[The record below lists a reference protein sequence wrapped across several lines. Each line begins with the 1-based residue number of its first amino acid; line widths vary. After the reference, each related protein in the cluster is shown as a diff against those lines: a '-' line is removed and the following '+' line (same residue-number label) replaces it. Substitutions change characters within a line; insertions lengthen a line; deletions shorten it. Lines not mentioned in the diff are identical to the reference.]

1 LSEPGIDKKLFILR
15 SLFKG
20 REDVFAQRWE
30 KGTKSGY
37 IPTYF
42 YDPYRYKAHKMK
54 GGTFQTYTDKTCLPL
69 TDEQLIKHLNGEQL
83 VGLYPLL
90 QDNTSWFIAADFDE
104 QNWVTDSRKFL
115 ECCQAKNIPA
125 YLERSRS
132 GKGGHVW
139 IFFSQPYAAI
149 KSRKIVF
156 SFLVESGIISA
167 FDKNSSFDR
176 LFPNQDTLSG
186 KGLGNLIALPLHKP
200 ALEQGNSC
208 FIDMETLLPFPDQWD
223 FLSKVQRVDIE
234 KLDKLYHSISAG
246 KTLNIDSAE
255 KEHTDHLV
263 ISLSNN
269 LRLNRSAMTLALA
282 NFLKKE
288 LNFSNTTFI
297 IKKKIGKNTFG
308 TERYFRF
315 IEETEN
321 DVIIPKGFAGKLL
334 RFCKD
339 ADIPFSFEDERKKKA
354 PVSFNFQ
361 TELRNYQIPAI
372 ETATKKDMGVIVAPP
387 GSGKT
392 IIGLKIISG
401 KQQPALIVV
410 HRKQLMDQWMERIEA
425 FLGIRKQEIGKIG
438 QGKSKIGTHV
448 TVATIQSLAKALTK
462 TESGEMKDAF
472 GTILIDECHH
482 IPAESYRNTIQQFN
496 SHYLYGLTATPFR
509 KYNDG
514 KLIFIHLGEII
525 TEITAQQTGKHKEAS
540 VTIQNTE
547 LDVPFNP
554 KTDRFETLSKILIHD
569 SSRNKLILQD
579 ITNELN
585 RGKKV
590 VILTERKEHI
600 DSLHQYLKQSYEV
613 ITLSGEDA
621 ESSRAAKWKILNTG
635 NYQALITTGQF
646 FGEGT
651 DLQNAS
657 CLFLVYP
664 FSFEGKLI
672 QYMGRVQRSELTP
685 VIYDYRDIKI
695 DYLNRMFLK
704 RNTYYRKL
712 VRQANLFD
720 DPIEEEIVYE
730 EKSTLLTV
738 DREISVPLELLEFRY
753 GSIAFTYSIAET
765 NTKIEFEIQHDE
777 IRPEFEVLK
786 PYFAK
791 ALKSKNIRVAIYAV
805 IEKGQLVAQLASSD
819 DLKKI
824 DRQIIEGVRFQF
836 VTKPL
841 FGRGCTNTKTEFGQH
856 LQTEHPLYESGEELL
871 EDMLRH
877 TQFKHHRQLR
887 YLADNHAGHL
897 VKVRFVLQPFSF
909 VFLLESSEQFYI
921 VLETLD
927 TEEASYLWHFP
938 KAVSDLPSRLKE
950 IDRYLDII
958 RKRGRQAFL
967 MAPPENFSRILH
979 DYSDSQKGFILWKD
993 ILEERLV

>member
-1 LSEPGIDKKLFILR
+1 MSEPGIDKKLFILR

-20 REDVFAQRWE
+20 REDAFALRWK

-37 IPTYF
+37 MPAYF
-42 YDPYRYKAHKMK
+42 YDRYRYQAHKMR
-54 GGTFQTYTDKTCLPL
+54 GGTFQTYTDKTYLPL
-69 TDEQLIKHLNGEQL
+69 TDEQFIKHLNGEQS

-115 ECCQAKNIPA
+115 ECCQAKNVPA
-125 YLERSRS
+125 HLERSRS

-246 KTLNIDSAE
+246 KTLNIGSSE

-282 NFLKKE
+282 NFLKEE

-334 RFCKD
+334 RFCKG

-438 QGKSKIGTHV
+438 QGKSRIGTHV
-448 TVATIQSLAKALTK
+448 TVATIQSLTKALTK
-462 TESGEMKDAF
+462 TESDEMKDAF

-554 KTDRFETLSKILIHD
+554 KTDRFETLSKIMIHD

-621 ESSRAAKWKILNTG
+621 ESSRAAKWEILNTG

-704 RNTYYRKL
+704 RNAYYRKL

-720 DPIEEEIVYE
+720 DPIEEEIDSA
-730 EKSTLLTV
+730 EKGTFVTV
-738 DREISVPLELLEFRY
+738 DREISVPIELLEFRY

-765 NTKIEFEIQHDE
+765 NTKIEFEIQHDDM
-777 IRPEFEVLK
+777 RPEFEVLK

-791 ALKSKNIRVAIYAV
+791 ALKSKNIRVAIYAE

-841 FGRGCTNTKTEFGQH
+841 FGRGSTDTKTEFSQH
-856 LQTEHPLYESGEELL
+856 LQTEHALYESGEELL

-877 TQFKHHRQLR
+877 TQFKHYRHLR
-887 YLADNHAGHL
+887 YLADNHTGQL
-897 VKVRFVLQPFSF
+897 VKIRFVLQPFSF
-909 VFLLESSEQFYI
+909 VFLLEGSEQFHI

-950 IDRYLDII
+950 IDRHLDTI
-958 RKRGRQAFL
+958 RKQGRQAFL
-967 MAPPENFSRILH
+967 MVPPENFSRILH
-979 DYSDSQKGFILWKD
+979 DYSDDQKGFILWKD
-993 ILEERLV
+993 MLEERLV